1 MNIKEIGS
9 CMRQFEKYKLN
20 DDCARAH
27 ALFFIRKDMS
37 FFTFTMT
44 SHANS
49 VQMLYMLRHS
59 MTYHAYFT
67 FYKDKLEFMLKIKVI
82 LTHMKDLNAEI

>member
-1 MNIKEIGS
+1 MTVQEH
-9 CMRQFEKYKLN
+9 MLY
-20 DDCARAH
+20 
-27 ALFFIRKDMS
+27 FFFFFVRKDMS

-59 MTYHAYFT
+59 MKYHAYFT
-67 FYKDKLEFMLKIKVI
+67 FCKDKLEFMLKIKII